1 MRAAHDMVRTKFTIQ
16 AMATALGP
24 VYRGVA
30 AEEEALIRA
39 ANAVDGVAL
48 S

>member
-1 MRAAHDMVRTKFTIQ
+1 
-16 AMATALGP
+16 MATALGP

-30 AEEEALIRA
+30 ADEEELIRA
-39 ANAVDGVAL
+39 SSAMNGAVDGVAL